1 MPPDTVRPLLLL
13 TTAAFPLKIAP
24 FRYITPSIL
33 QASLFLARFLLSHVS
48 LTLYFGLLLSDVA
61 DLPMV
66 YHQWRHMVFLTGGP
80 VFSLPPLRV
89 VSIVP
94 SVSFGTRGSGPVD
107 KLLITL
113 RWM

>member
-1 MPPDTVRPLLLL
+1 MRRDTVRLLLL
-13 TTAAFPLKIAP
+13 LITATFPLKMAP
-24 FRYITPSIL
+24 FHYITPSIL

-48 LTLYFGLLLSDVA
+48 LTLYFGLLLCDVA

-66 YHQWRHMVFLTGGP
+66 YYQWRHMVFLACGP
-80 VFSLPPLRV
+80 GFSLSPLRV
-89 VSIVP
+89 VSIVA
-94 SVSFGTRGSGPVD
+94 SVSFGTRGSEPVD